1 LGDIKALLAGGGFSP
16 TSISS
21 SGCDVMGLV
30 SFLKAWGGRM
40 LESEGFWGAKGS
52 CGERGEGAVRAWGG
66 GILRGDGTWIGRR
79 GMNPEGIF

>member
-1 LGDIKALLAGGGFSP
+1 
-16 TSISS
+16 
-21 SGCDVMGLV
+21 
-30 SFLKAWGGRM
+30 M